1 MFPEHLSFDKHFMW
15 MIPGVG
21 KGCDLLLM
29 LDVASSIKLDG
40 IAIHSLPFPGNMGFY
55 VVSNGGL

>member
-1 MFPEHLSFDKHFMW
+1 MFIEHLSFDKDFMW
-15 MIPGVG
+15 MIPGAG

-40 IAIHSLPFPGNMGFY
+40 IAIHSLPFPGNL
-55 VVSNGGL
+55 V